1 MAIDK
6 GKLGYLLQQAIGARI
21 RSYAMIDEVRKLI
34 APDDSPEPCQQLV
47 ENAVADYVDC
57 SALNLSPAQVALIGE
72 DDANT
77 LLEEWIG
84 PVKKGEKET

>member
-1 MAIDK
+1 
-6 GKLGYLLQQAIGARI
+6 
-21 RSYAMIDEVRKLI
+21 
-34 APDDSPEPCQQLV
+34 LV